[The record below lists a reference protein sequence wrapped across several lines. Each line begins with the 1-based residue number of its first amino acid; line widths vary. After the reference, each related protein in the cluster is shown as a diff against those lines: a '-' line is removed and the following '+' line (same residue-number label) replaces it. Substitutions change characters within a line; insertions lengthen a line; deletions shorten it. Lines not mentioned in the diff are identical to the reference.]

1 MKKTLIA
8 LALVSLPVAASAEVI
23 LYGAVKAG
31 VEYENNSGRAVSG
44 HKEKAFQIVD
54 YGTRIGFKG
63 SEDLGNG
70 LKAIWQI
77 ETKASVGNGEVGFGG
92 RDSFIGLEGG
102 FGTVRAGYVS
112 SPLRE
117 AVVAQDNW
125 EYDSDILGLSRYTR
139 FAERRTSINYT
150 SPNWGGFELMA
161 QFAPGNNVY
170 KNEDGTKRTTS
181 DKDPVL
187 GLGLGYNNSGFF
199 GRYAVDYHVIE
210 NAKDAHVH
218 NLSGGYDANN
228 LYVALGLQYGKN
240 VAPGFAVPAGAT
252 KVDVSPALGGSYT
265 PPGGG
270 ATVNVPRDGTTK
282 EAQVSAAYT
291 FGAVTPKVSVAYGRA
306 DSANANFDGGRY
318 TQVVAGAD
326 YAFSRRTTG
335 LVSLG
340 WLSEKGNSNAESA
353 KSWAVGTGIVHKF

>member
-31 VEYENNSGRAVSG
+31 VEYENNAERAISGP
-44 HKEKAFQIVD
+44 KEKAFQIVD
-54 YGTRIGFKG
+54 YGTRIGLKG

-70 LKAIWQI
+70 LKAIWQF
-77 ETKASVGNGEVGFGG
+77 ETSASVGGGTYTGKG

-117 AVVAQDNW
+117 AVIAQDNW
-125 EYDSDILGLSRYTR
+125 EYKSDILGLDRYTR
-139 FAERRTSINYT
+139 FGKRHTSINYT

-161 QFAPGNNVY
+161 QYTPGNNANPAASPKNDSQPVY
-170 KNEDGTKRTTS
+170 
-181 DKDPVL
+181 

-199 GRYAVDYHVIE
+199 ARYAVEYQDYRSGQ
-210 NAKDAHVH
+210 KDTHIH

-228 LYVALGLQYGKN
+228 LYVGLGLQYARN
-240 VAPGFAVPAGAT
+240 VDGLT
-252 KVDVSPALGGSYT
+252 NS
-265 PPGGG
+265 
-270 ATVNVPRDGTTK
+270 NVGTDKTS
-282 EAQVSAAYT
+282 EIQLSGAYT
-291 FGAVTPKVSVAYGRA
+291 FGAVTPKLTAAYGKA
-306 DSANANFDGGRY
+306 STSGERY

-340 WLSEKGNSNAESA
+340 WLREKATSNDASA